1 MKNLWTWILLSALL
15 GIATAAVANYTTF
28 GSRDA
33 FFGPFGTNNE
43 MTAAD
48 LPAYRQSLLPD
59 GRPKVELVDEPSFD
73 FGLMAPDTEGEHL
86 FRVKNVGTGNLRL
99 RLGASTCKCTL
110 GDLDK
115 ESLAPG
121 EETEIKLSWTV
132 KAGLTE
138 FSQSAE
144 VITNDPD
151 AVVIRLAI
159 TGEVAREIDLVPET
173 WTFGEVATGEPFEVT
188 GKVYSFLDT
197 DIELTDLVFTKEEL
211 TELSEFEISP
221 FTPTEANDGIRGIA
235 RQGFIV
241 TARVKPGLRQGAVS
255 QNLRMQLNRLDESG
269 KVIPNEDGLN
279 EYINA
284 PTKGAIVG
292 PLGMILTSRLSGQE
306 GGGYVYDF
314 GKLNKGD
321 NLIGKAF
328 VVLKGSER
336 DRTNLRIGETV
347 PEGTVIAR
355 LGEPKGQGSVK
366 LYPIEIELVP
376 GSEPVERS
384 GRNSGDFGSVW
395 IESDNPKVTKMRI
408 GLKFAI
414 EAE

>member
-28 GSRDA
+28 GSREA

-86 FRVKNVGTGNLRL
+86 FRVKNIGTGDLRL

-110 GDLDK
+110 GDLEK

-173 WTFGEVATGEPFEVT
+173 WTFGEVATGEAFEVT

-221 FTPTEANDGIRGIA
+221 FTPTETNDGIRGIA
-235 RQGFIV
+235 RQGFVV

-284 PTKGAIVG
+284 PT
-292 PLGMILTSRLSGQE
+292 
-306 GGGYVYDF
+306 
-314 GKLNKGD
+314 
-321 NLIGKAF
+321 
-328 VVLKGSER
+328 
-336 DRTNLRIGETV
+336 
-347 PEGTVIAR
+347 
-355 LGEPKGQGSVK
+355 
-366 LYPIEIELVP
+366 
-376 GSEPVERS
+376 
-384 GRNSGDFGSVW
+384 
-395 IESDNPKVTKMRI
+395 
-408 GLKFAI
+408 
-414 EAE
+414 

>member
-1 MKNLWTWILLSALL
+1 MKNLWTWILLSALI
-15 GIATAAVANYTTF
+15 GIATAAVTNYSTY
-28 GSRDA
+28 GNRQA
-33 FFGPFGTNNE
+33 FFGPFGTENE
-43 MTAAD
+43 MTATE
-48 LPAYRQSLLPD
+48 LPEYRQSFLPE
-59 GRPKVELVDEPSFD
+59 GRPRVVLIDDPNHN
-73 FGLMAPDTEGEHL
+73 FGLMAPDTEGEHR
-86 FRVKNVGTGNLRL
+86 FRIKNTGDGDLRL

-115 ESLAPG
+115 EILGPG
-121 EETEIKLSWTV
+121 EETEIKLTWTV

-151 AVVIRLAI
+151 SVVLRLAI
-159 TGEVAREIDLVPET
+159 TGEVVKEIDLVPAK
-173 WTFGEVATGEPFEVT
+173 WSFGEVATGEPIEMT
-188 GKVYSFLDT
+188 GKVYSFLEN
-197 DIELTDLVFTKEEL
+197 DIELSDPSFTKDEL
-211 TELSEFEISP
+211 SELSEFEIEP
-221 FTPTEANDGIRGIA
+221 FQPTEENDGIRGIA
-235 RQGFIV
+235 RQGFKV
-241 TARVKPGLRQGAVS
+241 TAKIKPGLRQGAVS
-255 QNLRMQLNRLDESG
+255 QNLRIILTRLDESG
-269 KVIPNEDGLN
+269 QVIPTKEGLK
-279 EYINA
+279 EFIAA
-284 PTKGAIVG
+284 PTRGAIIG
-292 PLGMILTSRLSGQE
+292 PLSMILTSRLTGQE

-314 GKLNKGD
+314 GKVGKGD
-321 NLIGKAF
+321 SLIGKAF

-336 DRTNLRIGETV
+336 DRTKLTIGETV

-366 LYPIEIELVP
+366 LYPLEIELLP

-414 EAE
+414 EAK

>member
-1 MKNLWTWILLSALL
+1 MKNLWTWMFLSALIGL
-15 GIATAAVANYTTF
+15 TTAAVSNYSTF
-28 GSRDA
+28 GNRQA
-33 FFGPFGTNNE
+33 FFGPFSTSND
-43 MTAAD
+43 MIAAD
-48 LPAYRQSLLPD
+48 LPAYRQSLLPE
-59 GRPKVELVDEPSFD
+59 GRPKVELIDEPSFD
-73 FGLMAPDTEGEHL
+73 FGLMAPDSEGEHL
-86 FRVKNVGTGNLRL
+86 FRVKNVGTGDLRL

-110 GDLDK
+110 GDLEK

-144 VITNDPD
+144 IITNDPD
-151 AVVIRLAI
+151 SVVIRLAI
-159 TGEVAREIDLVPET
+159 TGEVVKEIDLVPET
-173 WTFGEVATGEPFEVT
+173 WTFGEVATGEPIEVS

-197 DIELTDLVFTKEEL
+197 DIELSDLAFTKKEM
-211 TELSEFEISP
+211 TELSEFEIEP
-221 FTPTEANDGIRGIA
+221 FQPSKEVDGIRGIA
-235 RQGFIV
+235 RQGFTI
-241 TARVKPGLRQGAVS
+241 TARIKPGLRQGAVS
-255 QNLRMQLNRLDESG
+255 QNLRMLMKRMDESG
-269 KVIPNEDGLN
+269 QVIPNSDGLS
-279 EYINA
+279 EFINA

-314 GKLNKGD
+314 GKVGKD
-321 NLIGKAF
+321 DELIGKAF

-336 DRTNLRIGETV
+336 DRTELRIGETD
-347 PEGTVIAR
+347 PEGSVIAR

-366 LYPIEIELVP
+366 LYPLEIELVP
-376 GSEPVERS
+376 GNESIERS

-408 GLKFAI
+408 GLKFSL
-414 EAE
+414 EAR

>member
-1 MKNLWTWILLSALL
+1 MKNLWTWILLSSLL
-15 GIATAAVANYTTF
+15 GIASAAGLNYAQYGNREALFGAFGMNNDLTAA
-28 GSRDA
+28 R
-33 FFGPFGTNNE
+33 
-43 MTAAD
+43 
-48 LPAYRQSLLPD
+48 LPEYRESLLPKD
-59 GRPKVELVDEPSFD
+59 RPKVDLIDEPNHD

-86 FRVKNVGTGNLRL
+86 FRIKNVGSGDLRL

-115 ESLAPG
+115 ELLAPG
-121 EETEIKLSWTV
+121 EETEIKLTWTV
-132 KAGLTE
+132 KAGLTA

-144 VITNDPD
+144 VLTNDPD
-151 AVVIRLAI
+151 SVVIRLAI
-159 TGEVAREIDLVPET
+159 TGKVAKEIDLVPES
-173 WTFGEVATGEPFEVT
+173 WTFGEVATGEPIEVT

-197 DIELTDLVFTKEEL
+197 DIELTDLMFTKEEMND
-211 TELSEFEISP
+211 LSEFEVEP
-221 FTPTEANDGIRGIA
+221 FQPSEANDGIRGIA
-235 RQGFIV
+235 RQGFVV
-241 TARVKPGLRQGAVS
+241 TARIQPGLRQGAVS
-255 QNLRMQLNRLDESG
+255 QNLRMTLNRLDDSG
-269 KVIPNEDGLN
+269 NIIPSEDGQF
-279 EYINA
+279 EFVSA

-314 GKLNKGD
+314 GKLKKGD
-321 NLIGKAF
+321 SLIGKAF

-336 DRTNLRIGETV
+336 ERTQLKIGEII

-355 LGEPKGQGSVK
+355 LGEPKGQGSMK
-366 LYPIEIELVP
+366 LYPLEIELVP
-376 GSEPVERS
+376 GKDPVERS

-414 EAE
+414 DAE